1 MGTAAHVAAVLP
13 YPGKATRISRNGQ
26 WNTEK
31 DSCGFST
38 EELKFCVR
46 ATYSGFSTEG
56 NWNSVSVVH
65 SWFSTEGGWNSLSVV
80 HTVGSQQRGAE
91 ILGPCYIKWIL
102 NRRGLKFC
110 VRARYSGFSTE
121 RGWNSVSV
129 LHTARRLYPIL
140 RKKALRLPPHKV
152 TG

>member
-1 MGTAAHVAAVLP
+1 MKYWKRQLWIFNRGTEILCP
-13 YPGKATRISRNGQ
+13 CYIQ
-26 WNTEK
+26 WILNRRK
-31 DSCGFST
+31 
-38 EELKFCVR
+38 LKFCVR
-46 ATYSGFSTEG
+46 GTHSGFSTEG

>member
-1 MGTAAHVAAVLP
+1 MRIAQLVERPTEKTAAKLRWVRFLIAARDFSPTVSFHSRLSYGVRTMQLHASKSVGTLKITNTGCHIPLLGHTKILHTLVRMGTAAHVAAVLP

-56 NWNSVSVVH
+56 N
-65 SWFSTEGGWNSLSVV
+65 
-80 HTVGSQQRGAE
+80 
-91 ILGPCYIKWIL
+91 
-102 NRRGLKFC
+102 
-110 VRARYSGFSTE
+110 
-121 RGWNSVSV
+121 
-129 LHTARRLYPIL
+129 
-140 RKKALRLPPHKV
+140 
-152 TG
+152 